1 MAHIGP
7 LSVSLHNILLPNQF
21 KSIMPRIV
29 QPGGLSQTMRVR
41 YTARRKLGLLA
52 SAKRIMEEEGVTLRE
67 AARRLDVSHSLFV
80 RWQQQRAADVDPI
93 LAMLKSKRKAAH
105 AGPLGQLKPLEQVL
119 LRYIFE
125 RREQGVS
132 VHTFDLV
139 VKVLSLSPEFNA
151 KHFVARCSAARQF
164 LRAHLFVYQMGTH
177 QLQRKPEE
185 VAVEATDYMNLM
197 RPLLVGPHRDRHFI
211 LNMDQTLVYFC
222 MTRKR
227 TLEVVGVK
235 TVHIRTST
243 NDTKSATVAVTI
255 AADGTVLPSV
265 VVFKGKHDGRIAN
278 REFGIYPTT
287 HHYHCQA
294 RAWMDERVMLAWV
307 DEVLKPYV
315 ANAPEHIIPILI
327 LDSYRCH
334 MMALVVTKIQELG
347 IEVKHIPGGCTSL
360 CQPVDVGF
368 NKPFKDRVRRQWLS
382 WMIAEGV
389 IHGTTS
395 TPTRRDVA
403 TWVDRAMAEM
413 KSAVGIVRNA
423 WLKTGYEWF
432 PKEGSEQ
439 VGNIIGGEE
448 GSA

>member
-1 MAHIGP
+1 MPRWKYG
-7 LSVSLHNILLPNQF
+7 HNILLQNQLE
-21 KSIMPRIV
+21 SIMPRAV
-29 QPGGLSQTMRVR
+29 QPGGLSRIMRVR
-41 YTARRKLGLLA
+41 YTARRKLALLA

-67 AARRLDVSHSLFV
+67 AARRLHVSHSLFV
-80 RWQQQRAADVDPI
+80 KWQQQRAAEVDPI
-93 LAMLKSKRKAAH
+93 LAMLKSKRKSTH
-105 AGPLGQLKPLEQVL
+105 AGPLGQLKPLEQAL

-125 RREQGVS
+125 HREQGMS
-132 VHTFDLV
+132 VHMFDLI
-139 VKVLSLSPEFNA
+139 VKASSLSSEFNA
-151 KHFVARCSAARQF
+151 KHFVARCSAAKRF
-164 LRAHLFVYQMGTH
+164 IRAHSLVYRMGTH
-177 QLQRKPEE
+177 QSQRKPEE
-185 VAVEATDYMNLM
+185 VATEATDYMNLM
-197 RPLLVGPHRDRHFI
+197 RSLLVGPHRNWRYT
-211 LNMDQTLVYFC
+211 LNMDQTPIYFC

-235 TVHIRTST
+235 IVHIRTST
-243 NDTKSATVAVTI
+243 NDTKRATVAVTI

-265 VVFKGKHDGRIAN
+265 IVFKGKRNGRIAT
-278 REFGIYPTT
+278 REFSTYPTT
-287 HHYHCQA
+287 HHYHCQDS
-294 RAWMDERVMLAWV
+294 AWMDETVMLAWV

-334 MMALVVTKIQELG
+334 MMASVVTKIQELG

-395 TPTRRDVA
+395 PPTRRDVA
-403 TWVDRAMAEM
+403 TWVDWAMAEM

-439 VGNIIGGEE
+439 EGNIIGGEE